1 VILPEILP
9 GMEQADELAAVA
21 VAVAGCYIAALSA
34 VAKNAGVGEVFGKR
48 IAAVFAADDVVDLG
62 AEGGVFFAD
71 QAVFA
76 TAVRAE
82 GDIGAKRQGD
92 VIGHWRE
99 FGARGLWPFLG
110 CVPAP

>member
-1 VILPEILP
+1 
-9 GMEQADELAAVA
+9 MEQADELAAVA
-21 VAVAGCYIAALSA
+21 VAVDGCYIAALSA

-76 TAVRAE
+76 TAVRAA
-82 GDIGAKRQGD
+82 GDVGAKRLVY
-92 VIGHWRE
+92 VIGHWQE
-99 FGARGLWPFLG
+99 SGALGLWPF
-110 CVPAP
+110 

>member
-1 VILPEILP
+1 MKVILPEILA
-9 GMEQADELAAVA
+9 GMKQADELAAVA
-21 VAVAGCYIAALSA
+21 VDGCYIAALSA

-76 TAVRAE
+76 TAVRAA
-82 GDIGAKRQGD
+82 GDVGAKRLVY
-92 VIGHWRE
+92 VIGHWQE
-99 FGARGLWPFLG
+99 SGALGLWPF
-110 CVPAP
+110 